1 MEHTQRVT
9 SRVIALAYRGDAM
22 RKAVTAL
29 AVAGTIAAAAVAN
42 PSTADARR
50 GWWGPA
56 IGGFAAGAI
65 IGSAL
70 ARPYYGY
77 GYGYRAP
84 APVYYDYYT
93 PAPAYYGYYAP
104 GPYYGCWRWRYGYRY
119 RVC

>member
-1 MEHTQRVT
+1 
-9 SRVIALAYRGDAM
+9 M
-22 RKAVTAL
+22 RKTVTAL
-29 AVAGTIAAAAVAN
+29 AAATALAIAAVAT
-42 PSTADARR
+42 PTTADARG

-77 GYGYRAP
+77 PYGSYS
-84 APVYYDYYT
+84 
-93 PAPAYYGYYAP
+93 YYAP
-104 GPYYGCWRWRYGYRY
+104 GPVSYSYYAPGPVSYSYYAPAYAPCPYHGCVRYRYGYRY

>member
-1 MEHTQRVT
+1 
-9 SRVIALAYRGDAM
+9 M
-22 RKAVTAL
+22 RKTVTAL
-29 AVAGTIAAAAVAN
+29 AAATAVAMAAVAT
-42 PSTADARR
+42 PDTADARG

-77 GYGYRAP
+77 PYGSYS
-84 APVYYDYYT
+84 
-93 PAPAYYGYYAP
+93 YYAP
-104 GPYYGCWRWRYGYRY
+104 GPISYSYYAPAYAPWPYHGCVRYRYGYRY

>member
-1 MEHTQRVT
+1 MKKT
-9 SRVIALAYRGDAM
+9 
-22 RKAVTAL
+22 VTAL
-29 AVAGTIAAAAVAN
+29 LAATAIAAAAIASPN
-42 PSTADARR
+42 TAEARG

-77 GYGYRAP
+77 SYGYYAP
-84 APVYYDYYT
+84 GPVSYSYYG
-93 PAPAYYGYYAP
+93 PAPAYYGY
-104 GPYYGCWRWRYGYRY
+104 GPWPYRGCVRYRYGYRY